1 MYMKTR
7 ILSLFVFVA
16 SLLLAASCS
25 SSTSVANKALKLVG
39 LGTFA
44 PSDVDRYLGH
54 SYGFETMKLFT
65 DYDDV
70 FDNALIDTDEAL
82 NFRKYGSYKET
93 SKTAFF
99 YFSNAVFEKWEL
111 VKEDELT
118 YDLYGITDY
127 SRLGDLSP
135 EVIKGMKDYQSRSHE
150 DFKELGDITTY
161 LVAKDAPAKILRY
174 KLDNKFFAN
183 LTVINVPDKGYRVCA
198 FRIE

>member
-7 ILSLFVFVA
+7 LLNFIALGA
-16 SLLLAASCS
+16 SLLFIASCS
-25 SSTSVANKALKLVG
+25 SPNSVANKALKLVG

-44 PSDVDRYLGH
+44 PSDVDRYLGY
-54 SYGFETMKLFT
+54 SYGFETINLFT
-65 DYDDV
+65 DYNDI
-70 FDNALIDTDEAL
+70 FDNALIDTDKAL
-82 NFRKYGSYKET
+82 YFRKYGSYKET

-99 YFSNAVFEKWEL
+99 YFSNAIFEKWEL
-111 VKEDELT
+111 VKEEEIS

-127 SRLGDLSP
+127 SRHGDLSP
-135 EVIKGMKDYQSRSHE
+135 EAIKAMKDYLSSSHA
-150 DFKELGDITTY
+150 DYKESGNIITY

-183 LTVINVPDKGYRVCA
+183 LTVIKVPDVGYRVCA

>member
-1 MYMKTR
+1 MKTR
-7 ILSLFVFVA
+7 LLNFIAFGV
-16 SLLLAASCS
+16 SLLLIASCS
-25 SSTSVANKALKLVG
+25 SPKSVADKALKLVG

-54 SYGFETMKLFT
+54 SYGFETLKLFT
-65 DYDDV
+65 DYDDI

-93 SKTAFF
+93 SKTSFF
-99 YFSNAVFEKWEL
+99 YFKNAVFEKWEL
-111 VKEDELT
+111 VKEDELS

-135 EVIKGMKDYQSRSHE
+135 EAIKSMKDYESISHADYQE
-150 DFKELGDITTY
+150 SGNITTY
-161 LVAKDAPAKILRY
+161 LVAKDVPAKILRY

-183 LTVINVPDKGYRVCA
+183 LTVIKVPDVGYRVCA